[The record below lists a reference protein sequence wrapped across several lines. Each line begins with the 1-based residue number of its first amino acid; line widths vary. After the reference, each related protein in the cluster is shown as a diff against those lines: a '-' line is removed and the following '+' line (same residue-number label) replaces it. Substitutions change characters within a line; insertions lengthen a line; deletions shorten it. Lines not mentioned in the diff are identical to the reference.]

1 MSQTRVWL
9 AVATTLGCGGGW
21 PEVIDVREMGGSFG
35 SPEISR
41 VRDLGNP
48 DLPAH
53 GVITGAEPDGVATPG
68 ELLLIEGS
76 GFGRQPTVMVGG
88 RPAAVVARTSGG
100 GIVVR
105 TPTALAPGSAPVDV
119 STAKGRGEASLP
131 IRRYALIAVGE
142 KNHLHVLEVGRDEA
156 HPFGHPLEIANAQ
169 LVRFAFDGS
178 AAYAVTQGTGSAR
191 LYTIDMTAPEGPRVV
206 ATQDIPERRIVAA
219 ATAEAAPILALVGE
233 SQLLLYDLGAT
244 KRPARWPPLALSE
257 AVTKAQVAQ
266 VALDP
271 EGKTLALLTAH
282 GNQVRFY
289 DVSNP
294 RDKKLVTTV
303 DVLPDQRTALVRDM
317 QFSTDGETLWVVSGD
332 NALSLGAGPQ
342 PTRLTAIRLLPP
354 RDNQEGPR
362 VVSVWRTMAVPG
374 AAAPLGLAVSR
385 GQPLASGTTIRIP
398 PEKAAVFITG
408 VQSALFQLA
417 GVALA
422 TPAGVKKAD
431 ALLRPIA
438 QPGMIVRANIN
449 GGGGPLFAT
458 PQVLSSVDLTPDA
471 QVLIAT
477 ACRAVP
483 GGDGQLDLS
492 FGVVSAALW
501 GKPSPK
507 FIPLEKVSAEQFRPP
522 FRLGQVRIQ
531 P

>member
-1 MSQTRVWL
+1 
-9 AVATTLGCGGGW
+9 
-21 PEVIDVREMGGSFG
+21 
-35 SPEISR
+35 
-41 VRDLGNP
+41 
-48 DLPAH
+48 
-53 GVITGAEPDGVATPG
+53 
-68 ELLLIEGS
+68 
-76 GFGRQPTVMVGG
+76 
-88 RPAAVVARTSGG
+88 
-100 GIVVR
+100 
-105 TPTALAPGSAPVDV
+105 
-119 STAKGRGEASLP
+119 
-131 IRRYALIAVGE
+131 
-142 KNHLHVLEVGRDEA
+142 
-156 HPFGHPLEIANAQ
+156 
-169 LVRFAFDGS
+169 
-178 AAYAVTQGTGSAR
+178 
-191 LYTIDMTAPEGPRVV
+191 YTIDMTAPEGPRVV

-317 QFSTDGETLWVVSGD
+317 QFSTDGETLWVVSRD
-332 NALSLGAGPQ
+332 TALSLGAGPQ

-362 VVSVWRTMAVPG
+362 VVSVWRTMPVPG

-408 VQSALFQLA
+408 VHNALFQLYGLA
-417 GVALA
+417 FASVAA
-422 TPAGVKKAD
+422 ARKAE

-438 QPGMIVRANIN
+438 PPGLIIRADITGA
-449 GGGGPLFAT
+449 GGRVFGT
-458 PQVLSSVDLTPDA
+458 RQVVGSVDLTPDA
-471 QVLIAT
+471 QLLVAT
-477 ACRAVP
+477 AARAATPP
-483 GGDGQLDLS
+483 GAGKELT
-492 FGVVSAALW
+492 FGVVSAPLW
-501 GKPSPK
+501 GKPVAQ
-507 FIPLEKVSAEQFRPP
+507 FVPLGTISQDRLRPP
-522 FRLGQVRIQ
+522 FRLG
-531 P
+531 